1 MKIKREECEPFN
13 VSVSLQLLTSGSESA
28 GKRECRPCWL
38 PMFIAVYNL
47 FYTSMPVLALGIFDQ
62 DVSDLN
68 SLNYPKLY
76 VAGQRNLL
84 FNKVEFIKSALHGFF
99 TSCVIFL
106 IPYG

>member
-1 MKIKREECEPFN
+1 
-13 VSVSLQLLTSGSESA
+13 
-28 GKRECRPCWL
+28 
-38 PMFIAVYNL
+38 MFIAVYNL

-76 VAGQRNLL
+76 VAGQKNLL
-84 FNKVEFIKSALHGFF
+84 FNKAEFIKSALHGFF

-106 IPYG
+106 IPYGESAEGERRRGYPKKIR